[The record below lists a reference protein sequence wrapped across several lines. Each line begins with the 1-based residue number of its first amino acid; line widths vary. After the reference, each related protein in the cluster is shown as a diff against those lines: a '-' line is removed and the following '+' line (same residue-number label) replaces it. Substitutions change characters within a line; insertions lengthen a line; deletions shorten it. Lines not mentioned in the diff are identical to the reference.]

1 MEKKRILL
9 ENIPKVSGQILNDDY
24 FQNMSDQILARVA
37 ENKPNQRFVFS
48 KYYWVAAACLVL
60 LMVGFWMQNAQ
71 NQQFSEV
78 NNTQIV
84 AYLETQ
90 TFNDKDLAE
99 LFVDQKSL
107 ENELKDIKAA
117 HLSNDE
123 LLEIMELEGDI

>member
-1 MEKKRILL
+1 MEKRRILL
-9 ENIPKVSGQILNDDY
+9 ENIPKATEQVLKDDY
-24 FQNMSDQILARVA
+24 FQIMSDQILARVT
-37 ENKPNQRFVFS
+37 ENRPKQRFVFS

-60 LMVGFWMQNAQ
+60 VMAGFWMQNAQ

-90 TFNDKDLAE
+90 SFNDKDLVE

-107 ENELKDIKAA
+107 ENELKDIKAT